1 MNNNKVD
8 NTISYIKDLY
18 NDKLTDFNQE
28 PFFKEYNDLII
39 QTGKNL
45 ISLYLMDIDSFEYLD
60 STIDYLIFKGK
71 IDEEE
76 INRVCNT
83 YGINRSSL
91 NLGKHT
97 LEYIKK
103 NPDDR
108 IVISDFYLDT
118 CEFRILEKPKFK
130 KTFKNTLYFKK
141 NYFDFDFDE
150 KLCDKADSYLRFPEP

>member
-1 MNNNKVD
+1 MKEE
-8 NTISYIKDLY
+8 TISYIEDLY
-18 NDKLTDFNQE
+18 NDKLTNLNQD
-28 PFFKEYNDLII
+28 PFLKEYNNLII
-39 QTGKNL
+39 QTGKNI

-97 LEYIKK
+97 LEYIRK
-103 NPDDR
+103 NSDDR

-141 NYFDFDFDE
+141 NYFDFDE
-150 KLCDKADSYLRFPEP
+150 ELCDMADSY